1 MTVNVNRTFRE
12 LRSLKGK
19 IPKNTYQ
26 SIKGQILSGNV
37 EGANIGIYRIKREL
51 AKEAAGYENSG
62 RK

>member
-37 EGANIGIYRIKREL
+37 EGANIGIYRIK
-51 AKEAAGYENSG
+51 
-62 RK
+62 

>member
-12 LRSLKGK
+12 LRSLKEK

-51 AKEAAGYENSG
+51 AKEAAGYENSS

>member
-19 IPKNTYQ
+19 ISKNTYQ

-51 AKEAAGYENSG
+51 AKEAAGYENSS

>member
-1 MTVNVNRTFRE
+1 MAVNVNRTFRE

-37 EGANIGIYRIKREL
+37 EANIGIYRIKREL
-51 AKEAAGYENSG
+51 AKEAAGYENSS

>member
-12 LRSLKGK
+12 LRSLKEK

-51 AKEAAGYENSG
+51 VKEAAGYENSS

>member
-1 MTVNVNRTFRE
+1 MIVNVNRTFTE

-19 IPKNTYQ
+19 IPKRTYQ
-26 SIKGQILSGNV
+26 SIKGQILSGNI

-51 AKEAAGYENSG
+51 EKEAAGYENSG